1 MKVLALETA
10 TLAGSVALVDEVCGL
25 IGEVRVNVA
34 VAHSERLMPS
44 IMWLLDSSG
53 ISIRDIDAM
62 GVSIGPGSFTGL
74 RIGLSTAKG
83 FAFSLN
89 RPIVPV
95 PTLEAFARTL
105 PFSGHL
111 LCPML
116 DARKGEVYAGL
127 YRWEGGRCAVVA
139 PERAVSPADLLEGIS
154 ETVVFMGEG
163 AVLYRNEITAAMNRR
178 ALFAP
183 PSNMSP
189 SASAVGELAIE
200 RLREGFSAD
209 PAGLTPRYI
218 RKSEA
223 EVRWK
228 E

>member
-10 TLAGSVALVDEVCGL
+10 TLAGSVALIDDVSGL

-53 ISIRDIDAM
+53 ISIQDVDALA
-62 GVSIGPGSFTGL
+62 VSIGPGSFTGL

-95 PTLEAFARTL
+95 PTLEAFARTV

-127 YRWEGGRCAVVA
+127 YRWKDGRCAIIM
-139 PERAVSPADLLEGIS
+139 PERAVSPADLLEGIT

-163 AVLYRNEITAAMNRR
+163 AALYRDKIRAIMKTR

-183 PSNMSP
+183 FSKMSP
-189 SASAVGELAIE
+189 SASSVGELAME
-200 RLREGFSAD
+200 KLREGFSAD
-209 PAGLTPRYI
+209 PAGLTPLYI

-228 E
+228 A